1 MKPAALLLGGLNLL
15 RALGLARIPVIVAS
29 AERDNPAFASRY
41 CTSAL
46 VLPAPERR
54 VEVLDALMSAG
65 ERAYAQAGE
74 RAPLFYGDDDMLAL
88 VHAEREP
95 LERWFAFLL
104 NAPATA
110 EALLDKGRFQ
120 ALAQARRL
128 PVPRALDR
136 RELAQHDGPVI
147 VKPRSKAFWENAAI
161 HRELVGNGA
170 KARRFASGRAAL
182 QHPLVARYRAEL
194 AFQEC
199 IDGDDRELWSFH
211 GFAARDST
219 LLASFTGRKLRTY
232 PALVGESSFIELAP
246 NAELERIGREIAE
259 RLELKGVF
267 KMDLKRD
274 RGGRFHLLEINARY
288 NLWHY
293 LGAKN
298 GVNLP
303 AIAYRYL
310 TRGERPQR
318 ARATS
323 VYRWVCPRL
332 DWRAY
337 REAAARGEM
346 TLARYLAT
354 LVERPKIY
362 DLFSWTDP
370 RPLLHRYLRK
380 ARAVPRVTRRLL
392 TRWLS
397 TAS

>member
-1 MKPAALLLGGLNLL
+1 MKRAALLLGGLNLV

-29 AERDNPAFASRY
+29 AERDNPAFASRF

-46 VLPAPERR
+46 VLPPAEHRAD
-54 VEVLDALMSAG
+54 VLAALMAAG
-65 ERAYAQAGE
+65 ERAYAQAGQ

-88 VHAEREP
+88 IQDAREP
-95 LERWFAFLL
+95 LERWFLFVL
-104 NAPATA
+104 NEPAIA
-110 EALLDKGRFQ
+110 QALIDKARFQ
-120 ALAQARRL
+120 ALAQACRL
-128 PVPRALDR
+128 PVPRSLDWH
-136 RELAQHDGPVI
+136 ELARHDGPVI
-147 VKPRSKAFWENAAI
+147 VKPRSKAGWENASLR
-161 HRELVGNGA
+161 RELIAGGA
-170 KARRFASGRAAL
+170 KALLFASGRAAAL
-182 QHPLVARYRAEL
+182 HRLVARYAAEL
-194 AFQEC
+194 AFQEY
-199 IDGDDRELWSFH
+199 IDGEDRELWSFH
-211 GFAARDST
+211 GFAARDGA

-232 PALVGESSFIELAP
+232 PALVGESSFLELAP
-246 NAELERIGREIAE
+246 DAELERTGREIAE

-274 RGGRFHLLEINARY
+274 RAGRFHLLEINARY

-293 LGAKN
+293 LAAKN

-310 TRGERPQR
+310 AHGERPQR
-318 ARATS
+318 ARASS

-337 REAAARGEM
+337 REAAARGDI

-354 LVERPKIY
+354 LLLRPKVY

-370 RPLLHRYLRK
+370 RPFVQLCLRK

-392 TRWLS
+392 TRWLF